1 MGIKVEKIILNPD
14 NEDRIE
20 FFVLE
25 QTTVA
30 GVDYLLVTDSEEGD
44 GEALILKD
52 KSKKEDTEAVY
63 EIVSD
68 DLITS
73 FIRYL
78 LKQLKS
84 YLFFEPPPFSMV
96 FMGLQGFPTA
106 THPAGMSSVTT
117 LPAPITALS
126 PIVTP
131 GSTQTFPPIHTL
143 LPIFMGFAY
152 SRFWLRS
159 SALSG

>member
-1 MGIKVEKIILNPD
+1 MGMKVEKIILNPD

-63 EIVSD
+63 EIVSETQELKALADIFENLLD
-68 DLITS
+68 DVEFVS
-73 FIRYL
+73 DD
-78 LKQLKS
+78 
-84 YLFFEPPPFSMV
+84 E
-96 FMGLQGFPTA
+96 
-106 THPAGMSSVTT
+106 
-117 LPAPITALS
+117 
-126 PIVTP
+126 
-131 GSTQTFPPIHTL
+131 
-143 LPIFMGFAY
+143 
-152 SRFWLRS
+152 
-159 SALSG
+159 

>member
-1 MGIKVEKIILNPD
+1 MGMKVEKIILNPD

-63 EIVSD
+63 EIVSETQELKALADIFENLLD
-68 DLITS
+68 DVQFVS
-73 FIRYL
+73 DD
-78 LKQLKS
+78 
-84 YLFFEPPPFSMV
+84 E
-96 FMGLQGFPTA
+96 
-106 THPAGMSSVTT
+106 
-117 LPAPITALS
+117 
-126 PIVTP
+126 
-131 GSTQTFPPIHTL
+131 
-143 LPIFMGFAY
+143 
-152 SRFWLRS
+152 
-159 SALSG
+159 

>member
-63 EIVSD
+63 EIVSETQELKALADIFENLLD
-68 DLITS
+68 DVQFVS
-73 FIRYL
+73 DD
-78 LKQLKS
+78 
-84 YLFFEPPPFSMV
+84 E
-96 FMGLQGFPTA
+96 
-106 THPAGMSSVTT
+106 
-117 LPAPITALS
+117 
-126 PIVTP
+126 
-131 GSTQTFPPIHTL
+131 
-143 LPIFMGFAY
+143 
-152 SRFWLRS
+152 
-159 SALSG
+159 

>member
-1 MGIKVEKIILNPD
+1 MEKIILNPD

-30 GVDYLLVTDSEEGD
+30 GVNYLLVTDSEEGD

-68 DLITS
+68 DKELKALADI
-73 FIRYL
+73 FENL
-78 LKQLKS
+78 LDDVQFVS
-84 YLFFEPPPFSMV
+84 DDE
-96 FMGLQGFPTA
+96 
-106 THPAGMSSVTT
+106 
-117 LPAPITALS
+117 
-126 PIVTP
+126 
-131 GSTQTFPPIHTL
+131 
-143 LPIFMGFAY
+143 
-152 SRFWLRS
+152 
-159 SALSG
+159 

>member
-30 GVDYLLVTDSEEGD
+30 GMDYLLVTDSEEGD

-63 EIVSD
+63 EIVSETQELKALADIFENLLD
-68 DLITS
+68 DVQFVS
-73 FIRYL
+73 DD
-78 LKQLKS
+78 
-84 YLFFEPPPFSMV
+84 E
-96 FMGLQGFPTA
+96 
-106 THPAGMSSVTT
+106 
-117 LPAPITALS
+117 
-126 PIVTP
+126 
-131 GSTQTFPPIHTL
+131 
-143 LPIFMGFAY
+143 
-152 SRFWLRS
+152 
-159 SALSG
+159 

>member
-30 GVDYLLVTDSEEGD
+30 GVNYLLVTDSEEGD

-68 DLITS
+68 DKELKALADI
-73 FIRYL
+73 FENL
-78 LKQLKS
+78 LDDVQFVS
-84 YLFFEPPPFSMV
+84 DDE
-96 FMGLQGFPTA
+96 
-106 THPAGMSSVTT
+106 
-117 LPAPITALS
+117 
-126 PIVTP
+126 
-131 GSTQTFPPIHTL
+131 
-143 LPIFMGFAY
+143 
-152 SRFWLRS
+152 
-159 SALSG
+159 

>member
-1 MGIKVEKIILNPD
+1 MGMKVEKIILNPD
-14 NEDRIE
+14 SEDKIE

-68 DLITS
+68 DKELGALAEI
-73 FIRYL
+73 FENL
-78 LKQLKS
+78 LDDVQFVS
-84 YLFFEPPPFSMV
+84 DDE
-96 FMGLQGFPTA
+96 
-106 THPAGMSSVTT
+106 
-117 LPAPITALS
+117 
-126 PIVTP
+126 
-131 GSTQTFPPIHTL
+131 
-143 LPIFMGFAY
+143 
-152 SRFWLRS
+152 
-159 SALSG
+159 